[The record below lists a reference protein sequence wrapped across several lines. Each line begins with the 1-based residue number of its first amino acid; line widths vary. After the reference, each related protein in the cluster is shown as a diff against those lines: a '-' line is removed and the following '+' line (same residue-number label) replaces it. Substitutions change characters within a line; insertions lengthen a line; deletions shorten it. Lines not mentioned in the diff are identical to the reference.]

1 MSLIVSCDASQL
13 GAIEPQAAGTQQR
26 NTDLSS
32 TAFVDE
38 LASRIDELRSHL
50 RTNVRLLCAIKMDVS
65 LVFRRLSENLQ
76 AAPFIEQRSLQDV
89 RVTCAAVREL
99 EISLGRHVQELDVL
113 KRNCARTVDDL
124 KRRFREDTAAVT
136 AAQARQDRIQR
147 EARDSTERKA
157 HEPWIISWLL
167 SPFRAKAPT
176 QEEVGEAGRNVEG
189 ARVHLQ
195 EDEAQLSGATEELR
209 GTLMRRIEL
218 NRFLA
223 RLGSTRVNVEDIL
236 EAIDVQNKPVDGESL
251 APAAPP
257 VEPPKD
263 YRFGVTIP
271 NKFFDECVRLSRSLS
286 ADIVQQ
292 VQARLA
298 ETSAK
303 NQTGFVSNDAA
314 TTELHHML
322 GDIRRILQGTDNDLV
337 RFILRAFAE
346 MVEDVI

>member
-1 MSLIVSCDASQL
+1 
-13 GAIEPQAAGTQQR
+13 
-26 NTDLSS
+26 
-32 TAFVDE
+32 
-38 LASRIDELRSHL
+38 
-50 RTNVRLLCAIKMDVS
+50 MDVS
-65 LVFRRLSENLQ
+65 SVFRQLSENLR
-76 AAPFIEQRSLQDV
+76 AAPFSEKRSLQDV
-89 RVTCAAVREL
+89 RVTCTAVREL
-99 EISLGRHVQELDVL
+99 ELSLGRRVQELDVL
-113 KRNCARTVDDL
+113 KRNCARAVDDL
-124 KRRFREDTAAVT
+124 KRRVREDTAAVT
-136 AAQARQDRIQR
+136 AAQDRQDQIQR
-147 EARDSTERKA
+147 EARDVAERKG

-167 SPFRAKAPT
+167 SPFRANGPT
-176 QEEVGEAGRNVEG
+176 QAVVDEVGRNVEG

-195 EDEAQLSGATEELR
+195 EDEAQLRGATEELR

-236 EAIDVQNKPVDGESL
+236 EAIDVQNKPVDGESP
-251 APAAPP
+251 APAARP
-257 VEPPKD
+257 VEPQKD

-271 NKFFDECVRLSRSLS
+271 NKFFDECVRLSGTLS
-286 ADIVQQ
+286 ADVSGR

-298 ETSAK
+298 ETTAR

-322 GDIRRILQGTDNDLV
+322 GDIRRILQGSDNDLV